1 VFARYLSGA
10 LPAVPLAA
18 ALLLGSAEPAQAYHT
33 CFTGPPAA
41 QACNGA
47 LLAMIGA
54 EGTAIDV
61 ALLRWFDDAFT
72 TALIDAKRR
81 GARVRVRVDWAHL
94 QFHDQ
99 TRRGVGRLLAAG
111 VPVVTN
117 RHNGKVHHKWVH
129 LYGQGRL
136 VVMTYHPN
144 AGISDWENHHVV
156 TSAGGRAHAREH
168 FDRLWASSGAT
179 GVSERVTQLP
189 PYRAER
195 PPGDLRS
202 GQYTCFPAPP
212 RRVSDE
218 PAQVCFTGDANCLR
232 SLLGPMIDAEP
243 PGGAVDVATWALW
256 PGIVY
261 DALVRLLGRGGRVRV
276 LHDGATVREQPEAAR
291 ALEGLRA
298 AGARVR
304 VDQLSRSLHQKTT
317 VLHGTRRSATM
328 TSNHR
333 GYLSPEVRGCGTQ
346 GWSENI
352 FLVDNSPR
360 AFELHQARFGAL
372 WSSGYFR

>member
-1 VFARYLSGA
+1 MFTKYLSGA
-10 LPAVPLAA
+10 LLSGALAA
-18 ALLLGSAEPAQAYHT
+18 ALLLGSPESAQAYHT
-33 CFTGPPAA
+33 CFTGPPSA
-41 QACNGA
+41 QSCNST
-47 LLAMIGA
+47 LLGMIGA
-54 EGTAIDV
+54 ESTAIDV
-61 ALLRWFDDAFT
+61 ALLRWYDDTFT
-72 TALIDAKRR
+72 TALLAAKGR

-94 QFHDQ
+94 QYHDR

-117 RHNGKVHHKWVH
+117 RHNGKVHHKWLH

-136 VVMTYHPN
+136 VVMSYHPH
-144 AGISDWENHHVV
+144 ASISAWENHHVV
-156 TSAGGRAHAREH
+156 TSSAALAHAREH

-189 PYRAER
+189 AYRSEV
-195 PPGDLRS
+195 PPGGLRT
-202 GQYTCFPAPP
+202 GQYTCFPTPP

-218 PAQVCFTGDANCLR
+218 PAQVCFTGDAECLR

-261 DALVRLLGRGGRVRV
+261 DALVRLLQRGGRVRV
-276 LHDGATVREQPEAAR
+276 LHDGATVQEQPEAKR
-291 ALEGLRA
+291 ALDGLRA

-304 VDQLSRSLHQKTT
+304 VDQSSLSLHQKTT
-317 VLHGTRRSATM
+317 VLHGTRRSSTM

-333 GYLSPEVRGCGTQ
+333 GYLSPEVRGCGTK

-360 AFELHQARFGAL
+360 AFDLHKARFDAL